1 MSTGTSWTELDP
13 VLQAPKRLAAMALL
27 SRAGSAD
34 FGYLRDYLQVS
45 DSDLSKQM
53 TALQQAGYVDVA
65 KRGRGRGATTTYAV
79 TKAGRSAYAAHREVL
94 QQLLGE
100 S

>member
-1 MSTGTSWTELDP
+1 MSETRWTDLDP

-27 SRAGSAD
+27 SRAGGAD
-34 FGYLRDYLQVS
+34 FGFLREHLQVS

-65 KRGRGRGATTTYAV
+65 KRGRGRGGATSFSITR
-79 TKAGRSAYAAHREVL
+79 AGRSAYAAHRATL
-94 QQLLGE
+94 QAMLGE
-100 S
+100 